1 MARSARMHLFA
12 LMLSGVSSRCQVDRS
27 SLVAGLSLSQLATT
41 HAGFRVLRGFTHTVS
56 RHPASPTRRQRQSP
70 DTHLLL
76 HPWQED
82 RVLYRQLEQTQ
93 QAAQEG
99 HALLPARGEAARVA
113 KYVSYRP
120 RAAKVAQL
128 MGNRAPPKAPQPAA
142 GAKNLGVFA
151 PSGRLWRFFLR

>member
-1 MARSARMHLFA
+1 MARSARMHPFV

-70 DTHLLL
+70 DAHLLL

-82 RVLYRQLEQTQ
+82 RVLWKKTSAFVGRRSRR
-93 QAAQEG
+93 
-99 HALLPARGEAARVA
+99 ARGTFGCYTSKRCRGTSAGHGANGTAARGNRS
-113 KYVSYRP
+113 KLMYGDDR
-120 RAAKVAQL
+120 AKVV
-128 MGNRAPPKAPQPAA
+128 G
-142 GAKNLGVFA
+142 
-151 PSGRLWRFFLR
+151 

>member
-1 MARSARMHLFA
+1 MHLFA

-93 QAAQEG
+93 HMCAVG
-99 HALLPARGEAARVA
+99 RG
-113 KYVSYRP
+113 
-120 RAAKVAQL
+120 L
-128 MGNRAPPKAPQPAA
+128 
-142 GAKNLGVFA
+142 
-151 PSGRLWRFFLR
+151 

>member
-1 MARSARMHLFA
+1 MARSARMHPFV

-82 RVLYRQLEQTQ
+82 HVLYRQASRLNIL
-93 QAAQEG
+93 
-99 HALLPARGEAARVA
+99 HAHLACVILFVL
-113 KYVSYRP
+113 KT
-120 RAAKVAQL
+120 
-128 MGNRAPPKAPQPAA
+128 
-142 GAKNLGVFA
+142 
-151 PSGRLWRFFLR
+151 